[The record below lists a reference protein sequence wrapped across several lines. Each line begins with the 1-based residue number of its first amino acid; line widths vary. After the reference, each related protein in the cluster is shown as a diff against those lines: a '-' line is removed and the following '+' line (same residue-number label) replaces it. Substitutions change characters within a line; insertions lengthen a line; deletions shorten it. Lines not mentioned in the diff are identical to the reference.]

1 MNIRIAIIFIF
12 LTTAICT
19 ACGAQSIDIGL
30 SSPEATTKSFMRSMD
45 KGKPDVALDQ
55 ICESFAIPK
64 LPEGFLKD
72 DRYSTISNDN
82 EYAIVNVKGE
92 IRIDED
98 FGSAKKMLDF
108 DLKLYNKDGKWCI
121 LRDSMVNLV
130 NSLGDLTY

>member
-1 MNIRIAIIFIF
+1 MNIRIATIIIF
-12 LTTAICT
+12 LATAIFT
-19 ACGAQSIDIGL
+19 ACGSQSIDFGL
-30 SSPEATTKSFMRSMD
+30 SSPETTAKSFMRSLD
-45 KGKPDVALDQ
+45 KGKPNVALDQ

-64 LPEGFLKD
+64 LPEDFFKD

-82 EYAIVNVKGE
+82 EYAIVNIKGE

-121 LRDSMVNLV
+121 LRDSMMNLV
-130 NSLGDLTY
+130 NSLSDLTY